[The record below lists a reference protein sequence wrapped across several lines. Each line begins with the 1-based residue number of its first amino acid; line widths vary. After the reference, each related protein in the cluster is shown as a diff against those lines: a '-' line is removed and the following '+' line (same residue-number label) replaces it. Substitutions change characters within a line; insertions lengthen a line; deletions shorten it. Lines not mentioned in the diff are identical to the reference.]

1 MALGEGERHLLS
13 GVDDRHRGFSRQLE
27 VNGLEGRYHATLQ
40 YEKLCLT
47 SEGCATKEDALLWVV
62 ETLHTKGYRQLRS
75 RLSFRGGT
83 YFGSLDAWIDYPDPV
98 GGTSQRSFLQRMGVL
113 WGRLFHS

>member
-27 VNGLEGRYHATLQ
+27 INGVEGRYHATLQ

-47 SEGCATKEDALLWVV
+47 SEGCATK
-62 ETLHTKGYRQLRS
+62 
-75 RLSFRGGT
+75 
-83 YFGSLDAWIDYPDPV
+83 
-98 GGTSQRSFLQRMGVL
+98 
-113 WGRLFHS
+113 